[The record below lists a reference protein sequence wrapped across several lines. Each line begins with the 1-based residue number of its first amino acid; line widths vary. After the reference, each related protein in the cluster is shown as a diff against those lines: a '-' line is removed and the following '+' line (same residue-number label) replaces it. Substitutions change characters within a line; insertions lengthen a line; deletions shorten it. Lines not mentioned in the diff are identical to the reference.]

1 MSIFIISDLHFGHEN
16 LAIKRGFKNAE
27 EQDDYIIENWNKV
40 VNKRDLVI
48 IPGDISME
56 KKVHVQKLQL
66 LKGFKH
72 VIPGNHDI
80 KNISELLKYCQ
91 KVTGPIEYKKKMWI
105 THFPI
110 HPRELYGKFN
120 VHGHVHEKTIPDNR
134 YFNISAENIGY
145 VPMSMDSL
153 IEILNKRA
161 IEWGQYHEVPE
172 YHKVQEIPKNLL

>member
-1 MSIFIISDLHFGHEN
+1 MSTFIISDLHFGHEN
-16 LAIKRGFKNAE
+16 LAIKRGFKSAE

-72 VIPGNHDI
+72 VIPGNHDM

-91 KVTGPIEYKKKMWI
+91 KVTGPIKYKKNMWI
-105 THFPI
+105 THF
-110 HPRELYGKFN
+110 LYIL
-120 VHGHVHEKTIPDNR
+120 ES
-134 YFNISAENIGY
+134 YMA
-145 VPMSMDSL
+145 SL
-153 IEILNKRA
+153 TYMVMCTRRLYLTQIF
-161 IEWGQYHEVPE
+161 
-172 YHKVQEIPKNLL
+172 